1 MDSYRFSLPLRRKE
15 INPRRATGRD
25 NMNRLTIPDV
35 SIEAVLI
42 LIAAMV
48 TLFAPWSEALL
59 LAAPWGLGGLDLG

>member
-1 MDSYRFSLPLRRKE
+1 
-15 INPRRATGRD
+15 
-25 NMNRLTIPDV
+25 MNRLTIPDV

-59 LAAPWGLGGLDLG
+59 LAAPRVWAALT

>member
-1 MDSYRFSLPLRRKE
+1 
-15 INPRRATGRD
+15 
-25 NMNRLTIPDV
+25 MNRLTIPDV